1 MFNNALLMA
10 AASSQGGG
18 PAHTVSNSVI
28 LDDGDT
34 AYFSRTNA
42 TPTDQKKW
50 TYSTW
55 IKRGNLDTRQTWGLS
70 ATSSGTSYF
79 QFYGHP
85 STGTG
90 DDDRLY
96 INVESDGT
104 SGGTALLR
112 TNGYYSDP
120 HAWYHFVVVYDSDNS
135 TADLRCRLY
144 INGVEITTFGTNTVP
159 ALGSTGVTNKGG
171 ITQLIGKQAGS
182 TNYFDGYIAEA
193 VFCDGQAYEAADFGE
208 YSSSGLWRPRNPS
221 GLTFGNN
228 GFYLDF
234 ADSSALGNDVSGNNN
249 DWTANNLAAG
259 DQSTDTPTN
268 NQCVLTPVWKSS
280 SLTLSQGN
288 LKLTSASNDYHI
300 AMSSMQIPS
309 SGKWVMEWYVA
320 AADTYPASSNFYII
334 GVIQV
339 GNNNT
344 LSGAASGYFINIG
357 TGEIVKNNAVVVD
370 TGGPIN
376 GTIRVEYDAGA
387 DTIKFFD
394 DGTEVFPAST
404 GTSNTV
410 GLTGQDNLH
419 FGIGCYLT
427 AVATFSNLSGTPTTD
442 FKELS
447 AANLDTPT
455 IDDSSKYFQPTLY
468 TGNGSVRNIDQSGNS
483 TFQPDFVWLKNRSQA
498 DSHALFDVGQGVTK
512 YFSTDS
518 AAQQITNSNSL
529 TSFDSDGFGLGTGAG
544 GFNDSSENFVA
555 WQWKAGGGAGSSNE
569 DGSINTTSTSV
580 DQTSGTSISIYTGNA
595 TSGATVGH
603 GLGAVPQMI
612 IIKPLD
618 ATEGTAVYHVCT
630 GNTKGGYMNM
640 VNGFFTGTYYWN
652 DTSPTSS
659 VFSLGNHVLNNGS
672 GKTMVAYAFAN
683 KTGFSRFGKY
693 YGTGSSTIPPLVTM
707 DFKPSLVLIKNSGA
721 TGDWLLYDNV
731 RSPSNI
737 IEDQLLA
744 NSAAAETTGSEEI
757 SFLSNGFAPAATDA
771 SINTSGNTYLY
782 AAWAANPFGGED
794 TIPST
799 AY

>member
-1 MFNNALLMA
+1 MVFQNNLLMA
-10 AASSQGGG
+10 AGSASGGS
-18 PAHTVSNSVI
+18 AHTVGNSCI
-28 LDDGDT
+28 FNDDDSAT
-34 AYFSRTNA
+34 LSRTPSSAGNRRSM
-42 TPTDQKKW
+42 TFSFW
-50 TYSTW
+50 L
-55 IKRGNLDTRQTWGLS
+55 KRGNLGEQMVINNGADD
-70 ATSSGTSYF
+70 YF
-79 QFYGHP
+79 QFRSDDVFNYIGASGDYRTTRKFTDP
-85 STGTG
+85 S
-90 DDDRLY
+90 
-96 INVESDGT
+96 
-104 SGGTALLR
+104 
-112 TNGYYSDP
+112 
-120 HAWYHFVVVYDSDNS
+120 AWYHFVISFDTDNG
-135 TADLRCRLY
+135 TADQRIKIY
-144 INGVEITTFGTNTVP
+144 VNGVQETSFGTETAITQNEDLDFTNTVVQRW
-159 ALGSTGVTNKGG
+159 GNYQTSSG
-171 ITQLIGKQAGS
+171 I
-182 TNYFDGYIAEA
+182 YWDGYLAE
-193 VFCDGQAYEAADFGE
+193 VCLIDGSVLGADSFGE
-208 YSSSGLWRPRNPS
+208 YDTNKVWRPKDPS
-221 GLTFGNN
+221 GLTFGTT
-228 GFYLDF
+228 GYYLDF
-234 ADSSALGNDVSGNNN
+234 ADSSALGNDISGNNN

-268 NQCVLTPVWKSS
+268 NQCVLTPLYKSS
-280 SLTLSQGN
+280 SLTLEEGN
-288 LKLTSASNDYHI
+288 LKLESASNDYFI

-309 SGKWVMEWYVA
+309 SGKWVMEWDIA
-320 AADTYPASSNFYII
+320 AADTYPASMNFYII

-344 LSGAASGYFINIG
+344 LSGAASGYFLNIG
-357 TGEIVKNNAVVVD
+357 TGEIVKNNSVVVD

-376 GTIRVEYDAGA
+376 GTIRVEYDADN
-387 DTIKFFD
+387 DTIEFFD

-404 GTSNTV
+404 GASNTV
-410 GLTGQDNLH
+410 GLTGQDCLH
-419 FGIGCYLT
+419 FGIGCYKT
-427 AVATFSNLSGTPTTD
+427 AVARFSNLSGTPTTD

-455 IDDSSKYFQPTLY
+455 ITDGSQYFQPTLY
-468 TGNGSVRNIDQSGNS
+468 TGNGSARNIDQTGNS

-498 DSHALFDVGQGVTK
+498 DSHALFDAGQGVTK

-529 TSFDSDGFGLGTGAG
+529 TSFDSDGFGLGSGAG

-612 IIKPLD
+612 IIKPLT

-640 VNGFFTGTYYWN
+640 TNGFFTGTYYWN

-672 GKTMVAYAFAN
+672 GKVMVAYAFTN
-683 KTGFSRFGKY
+683 KVGFSKFGKY
-693 YGTGSSTIPPLVTM
+693 YGTGSSTIPPLVSLG
-707 DFKPSLVLIKNSGA
+707 FKPSLVLIKNSGA
-721 TGDWLLYDNV
+721 TGDWLLYDNS
-731 RSPSNI
+731 RSPFNVI
-737 IEDQLLA
+737 DDQLLA
-744 NSAAAETTGSEEI
+744 NTAAAETTGSEEI
-757 SFLSNGFAPAATDA
+757 KFLSNGFAPAATDA

-782 AAWAANPFGGED
+782 AAWATNPFGGEE
-794 TIPST
+794 TTPTT